1 MIIPLLARQNR
12 VRQTSSTF
20 YTGTGGSQTVQTNVD
35 ASGGV
40 LIFANRDTSV
50 FSGMVF
56 GDDLTKA
63 IRMGG
68 GNTPWSSGEQKAI
81 SGLTL
86 NSRSISITSAFD
98 WNVSGQDYVVWS
110 IAGSQCDVVTWI
122 GSGGSGVT
130 VSHALGVAP
139 WAAIVTRL
147 VAGTVQDVFWFTQS
161 NAADYT
167 RLRTGIDLGTDVFT
181 SASTTQI
188 TWEGAFDLSGSS
200 YKAVLFPQSTSFM
213 AAGDTAPFTLENL
226 GWRPQFVFMDWPG
239 SGFASFDFARDGTG
253 GSDNSSDL
261 STTLNDSTSGT
272 DTGTNTT
279 LQVNGMTIGT
289 ATAVNYLAFR

>member
-12 VRQTSSTF
+12 ARQTSSTL
-20 YTGTGGSQTVQTNVD
+20 YTGNAGNQTIQTSVD
-35 ASGGV
+35 VSNGA
-40 LIFANRDTSV
+40 LIFARRDTSV

-56 GDDLTKA
+56 GDDATKA

-81 SGLTL
+81 SGLTI
-86 NSRSISITSAFD
+86 NNRSISITSAFD
-98 WNVSGQDYVVWS
+98 WNASGSDYIVW
-110 IAGSQCDVVTWI
+110 ALGGDQCDIISWA
-122 GSGGSGVT
+122 GNGGSGVT
-130 VSHALGVAP
+130 VSHSLGVSP
-139 WAAIVTRL
+139 WAAIVTRS
-147 VAGTVQDVFWFTQS
+147 VSGTVQDVFWFTLS

-167 RLRTGIDLGTDVFT
+167 RLRTGIDLGTDVYT
-181 SASTTQI
+181 SSSTTQI
-188 TWEGAFDLSGSS
+188 TWEGTFNLSGSS

-213 AAGDTAPFTLENL
+213 AAGETAPFTLENL
-226 GWRPQFVFMDWPG
+226 GWRPQFLFFDWP
-239 SGFASFDFARDGTG
+239 SAGFASFDYARDGSG

-261 STTLNDSTSGT
+261 STTLNDATSGT

-279 LQVNGMTIGT
+279 LAVNGFTIGS